1 MAAYI
6 LGATIVSLGGLA
18 PTVLEI
24 GIWGVGQ
31 ALYGAYWVVWGRNEP
46 RRDEERLRGIIRDEM
61 LAIQESNG
69 GFVDVSPDVLKVKHD
84 VVDDVKG

>member
-6 LGATIVSLGGLA
+6 LGATIVGLGRLA

-46 RRDEERLRGIIRDEM
+46 
-61 LAIQESNG
+61 
-69 GFVDVSPDVLKVKHD
+69 
-84 VVDDVKG
+84 

>member
-1 MAAYI
+1 M
-6 LGATIVSLGGLA
+6 
-18 PTVLEI
+18 LEI

-31 ALYGAYWVVWGRNEP
+31 ALYGAYWIVWGRNEP

-69 GFVDVSPDVLKVKHD
+69 DFIDVSPDVLKVKHD

>member
-6 LGATIVSLGGLA
+6 LGATIVGLGRLA

-46 RRDEERLRGIIRDEM
+46 RREEERLRGIIRDEM

-69 GFVDVSPDVLKVKHD
+69 SFIDVPPDVLKVKHD